1 MQRTIFRGLILLLA
15 ALGAVGCAKYQ
26 PAPLD
31 PRLELLALRSKTVDG
46 IIVQR
51 IRPGEQAAPTSRT
64 FDPSDGLDEAEVV
77 SVALTLNPDLRAKR
91 LEIGQAQA
99 LLISAGLWPNPE
111 IGVGL
116 KFGVAGASGYN
127 LDADALFQLL
137 RPGERSARKAAAQA
151 RVAEVDA
158 DIVAEEFATVAEVRT
173 QRVQVLVAEQA
184 VKLFDEE
191 LNLRQRARDLV
202 RRQRQLGDASELEV
216 STADLELAEVR
227 RDQRKAETALGAERL
242 ELNRLLGL
250 PPEYVLRLTES
261 GQPLKISVFADVSD
275 EELDQRV
282 MSGRLELRAAEAA
295 YRRSDQELRLAIQG
309 QYPRIGVGPA
319 FERELEGDSAFGPA
333 LSLELPLLNRNQAE
347 VAAARSE
354 RDQRR
359 AQYSALL
366 HRLRSQAFAARAA
379 LQRARFEVETQE
391 KEVLPLVERNQQLFE
406 GAFGRRD
413 VNIFDWITAQQRAVR
428 SRREYLE
435 SLERYRA
442 AATAFESATGMLL
455 SNPVPPPATAPTTE
469 PSSEA
474 KSASPLS
481 ILRLGRQEEARK
493 SS

>member
-1 MQRTIFRGLILLLA
+1 MPRVFKSALVAVALTLTGCATYRAEPLDGESEIIALRGRGLHDFVVERA
-15 ALGAVGCAKYQ
+15 
-26 PAPLD
+26 
-31 PRLELLALRSKTVDG
+31 
-46 IIVQR
+46 
-51 IRPGEQAAPTSRT
+51 RPGQSASGSSFP
-64 FDPSDGLDEAEVV
+64 FDLSDGLDEAEVV
-77 SVALTLNPDLRAKR
+77 AIALTLSPDLRAKR

-111 IGVGL
+111 MGVGL

-151 RVAEVDA
+151 RVAEVNA

-173 QRVQVLVAEQA
+173 QRVRVLVAEQA
-184 VKLFDEE
+184 VKLFEEE

-250 PPEYVLRLTES
+250 SPEYVLRLTES
-261 GQPLKISVFADVSD
+261 GQPLKIIVFADVSD

-295 YRRSDQELRLAIQG
+295 YRRSEQELRLAIQG
-309 QYPRIGVGPA
+309 QYPRIGIGPA

-347 VAAARSE
+347 IAAARAE

-391 KEVLPLVERNQQLFE
+391 KEVLPQVERNQQLFE

-442 AATAFESATGMLL
+442 AATAFEAATGMLL
-455 SNPVPPPATAPTTE
+455 SSPVPTPVTAPTTE
-469 PSSEA
+469 PSTEA
-474 KSASPLS
+474 TSARPQT
-481 ILRLGRQEEARK
+481 ILRPGRQEAARK